1 MSRRTS
7 LAVAALAVITLA
19 TCSGGTASPSP
30 GGFQEVFEAL
40 ARRGATVTRMV
51 SGDPGCADPTLVANA
66 IRFHV
71 QLDDGVDR
79 EVHLFGFRDAAA
91 LARAQASLDDC
102 MRSFVD
108 QGRSGEAVG
117 SVQVGPFHAFGAPWS
132 DRLSALLTDALREAI
147 GGS

>member
-1 MSRRTS
+1 
-7 LAVAALAVITLA
+7 LAVVALALA
-19 TCSGGTASPSP
+19 ACGTGAPSPSP
-30 GGFQEVFEAL
+30 GGFQEVLEAL
-40 ARRGATVTRMV
+40 ARRGATVTQIV

-79 EVHLFGFRDAAA
+79 EVHLFAFRDPAA
-91 LARAQASLDDC
+91 LARAQASLNEC
-102 MRSFVD
+102 MGSFTGARPG
-108 QGRSGEAVG
+108 QSTG

-132 DRLSALLTDALREAI
+132 ERVSVLLADALREAI